1 MASAPT
7 CTPIPSVE
15 KAEVWADRIKATVY
29 GQCVGDAIGL
39 LTEFLSKRE
48 AKIYYGKNKKHLEYN
63 LKIPDFH
70 RSRWQEGDWT
80 DDSDHMLLI
89 LISLVD
95 NAGQVNLQ
103 DFAGKLKNWMLH
115 GFSDLGDLA
124 GMGIGQ
130 TTKAVVTPQEFTTDP
145 QKVAYACWDNSGRDI
160 AANGGVMRTSVV
172 GAHCWWDV
180 SSVADNALQ
189 LVKCTHH
196 DPRCQASAVAV
207 SVGISLM
214 LQRLPRHL
222 DKHGKYKVDL
232 LIKDSY
238 MFAAKCLETEEQK
251 KLLWEFMSCC
261 KLEQLKLAEPGK
273 IGYTYKSMGSGFWAL
288 KQDNFRKAIQKIVME
303 GGDADSNACVAGAML
318 GCKLGLAAIPESW
331 KTGLKHQRWL
341 DAHIERFL
349 SLQRDMMQKPP
360 AASEKNNAIA
370 NKDATAQET
379 DGSD

>member
-115 GFSDLGDLA
+115 GFRDLGDLA

-130 TTKAVVTPQEFTTDP
+130 TTKAVLTPQEFTTDP
-145 QKVAYACWDNSGRDI
+145 HEVAYACWDNSGRDI
-160 AANGGVMRTSVV
+160 AANGGVMRTLVV

-189 LVKCTHH
+189 LVK
-196 DPRCQASAVAV
+196 
-207 SVGISLM
+207 
-214 LQRLPRHL
+214 
-222 DKHGKYKVDL
+222 
-232 LIKDSY
+232 
-238 MFAAKCLETEEQK
+238 
-251 KLLWEFMSCC
+251 
-261 KLEQLKLAEPGK
+261 
-273 IGYTYKSMGSGFWAL
+273 
-288 KQDNFRKAIQKIVME
+288 
-303 GGDADSNACVAGAML
+303 
-318 GCKLGLAAIPESW
+318 
-331 KTGLKHQRWL
+331 
-341 DAHIERFL
+341 
-349 SLQRDMMQKPP
+349 
-360 AASEKNNAIA
+360 
-370 NKDATAQET
+370 
-379 DGSD
+379 